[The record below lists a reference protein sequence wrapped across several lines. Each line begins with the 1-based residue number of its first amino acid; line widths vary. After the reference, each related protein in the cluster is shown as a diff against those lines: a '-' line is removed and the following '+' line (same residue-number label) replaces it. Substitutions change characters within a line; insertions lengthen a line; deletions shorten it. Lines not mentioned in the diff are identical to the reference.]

1 MVFYLQLMLLLI
13 PSSQTE
19 NPREVLNV
27 TRLASLEILM
37 SIYNKKTAGGLSH
50 ILKLALAVKVYHAGI
65 NIILT

>member
-19 NPREVLNV
+19 NPREVLND

-37 SIYNKKTAGGLSH
+37 SIYNKKAVGGLLH
-50 ILKLALAVKVYHAGI
+50 ILKRALPVKVHHAGI
-65 NIILT
+65 SIILT

>member
-1 MVFYLQLMLLLI
+1 MLLLI

-19 NPREVLNV
+19 NPREVLND

-37 SIYNKKTAGGLSH
+37 NIYNKKAIGGLSH
-50 ILKLALAVKVYHAGI
+50 IPKHALAVKVHHAGI